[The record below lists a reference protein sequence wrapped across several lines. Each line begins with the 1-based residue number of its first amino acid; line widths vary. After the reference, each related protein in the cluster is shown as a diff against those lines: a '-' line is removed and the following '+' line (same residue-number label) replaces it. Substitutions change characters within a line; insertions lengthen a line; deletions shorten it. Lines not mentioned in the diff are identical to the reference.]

1 MRNVLEQAQKLGE
14 AILDSEIYQRM
25 HKAELQVTTDEAA
38 SQAIAALMEKRQ
50 RVETLLADSN
60 MDREAL
66 AKAGEDMEAAE
77 KRMNEVPLVK
87 ELQEA
92 RSEFTQM
99 MENVNRLLRLII
111 TGETGE
117 DEHGC
122 SGACDSCGGGCACGG
137 CQH

>member
-1 MRNVLEQAQKLGE
+1 MQKVLEEAQKLGE

-50 RVETLLADSN
+50 RVEALLADSN
-60 MDREAL
+60 MDHEAL
-66 AKAGEDMEAAE
+66 AKAGEEMEAAE
-77 KRMNEVPLVK
+77 KQMNEVPLVK

-111 TGETGE
+111 TGETDHE
-117 DEHGC
+117 EHDC
-122 SGACDSCGGGCACGG
+122 SGACDSCGGGCSCGG
-137 CQH
+137 CHH